1 MSYILL
7 IDEDL
12 NFRGL
17 LKKFIEKKFMTKV
30 VEVNSEKEA
39 LDKIDRRKPRMV
51 FINTDADFG
60 SGLDFLETL
69 KSFEVP
75 VIALTANNEREYIE
89 KLISYRIEGCLLK
102 TDVLS
107 QLAERLERIF
117 HRYEHLYV

>member
-7 IDEDL
+7 IDKDL
-12 NFRGL
+12 KFRGL
-17 LKKFIEKKFMTKV
+17 FKKFIEKKFIATV
-30 VEVNSEKEA
+30 VEASTEKEA

-51 FINTDADFG
+51 FVDTDMDLE
-60 SGLDFLETL
+60 SGLGFLETL
-69 KSFEVP
+69 KTFEVP
-75 VIALTANNEREYIE
+75 VIALTANSEREHIE

-107 QLAERLERIF
+107 QLTERLDRIF